1 MVGGIN
7 SLLSSY
13 YTQANSQV
21 NSTSQIY
28 DYKAA
33 QQQTKQ
39 WVEEYKANN
48 TQVQAL
54 KKDSADFLQQYTG
67 SMNTLA
73 TAANKLAG
81 GGVDKLLTG
90 RDGQVTDETIK
101 ATVDAAQKMVDAHN
115 SSVKLLNDN
124 ADRGAGVVNQLARM
138 VGDPAASAGMA
149 MVGMKMNDD
158 GTLALDIEKMTAAL
172 KSETP
177 GDTDLSWARTTLW
190 RAVVAAALDTRIKL
204 SIPVAG
210 SAPLY
215 VRNADKHSRGDAEQ
229 VYSPLFD
236 ENIAEDG
243 TGGGKV
249 DGRHARSNGEDGL
262 LGTLRRANG
271 HIRTREFDLRGK
283 RVVAGEDPDCSTGIG
298 ERVCVEDVV
307 RRGFDL
313 EIESS
318 TLETRT
324 SVNYRHESD

>member
-177 GDTDLSWARTTLW
+177 GDTDLFADIIGEVADSVQKDARAGLNT
-190 RAVVAAALDTRIKL
+190 
-204 SIPVAG
+204 SAG
-210 SAPLY
+210 SLIGNDVAKMQSIRDNDPI
-215 VRNADKHSRGDAEQ
+215 RSFAQSMR
-229 VYSPLFD
+229 
-236 ENIAEDG
+236 
-243 TGGGKV
+243 GGGAYAFNNQAAV
-249 DGRHARSNGEDGL
+249 
-262 LGTLRRANG
+262 
-271 HIRTREFDLRGK
+271 
-283 RVVAGEDPDCSTGIG
+283 GI
-298 ERVCVEDVV
+298 
-307 RRGFDL
+307 L
-313 EIESS
+313 MNL
-318 TLETRT
+318 TA
-324 SVNYRHESD
+324 